1 MKKAL
6 LVLMLCFIAL
16 LNNSSV
22 WGQEFKPNLTQGV
35 MKYQALRD
43 TEIDPNAALRE
54 QGLKDWKQK
63 RDTIIAKAKKLLELK
78 DYTGVNQ
85 LLFPYDYLEPD
96 DAVFYEYL
104 GKSYYYAGLFQP
116 ALDCF
121 KLSYEQKKNSELL
134 FFLGHSYEK
143 TGNEKE
149 ALKMY
154 KKGAKEGVAACQAKL
169 AE

>member
-6 LVLMLCFIAL
+6 LVLMLCFIAIL
-16 LNNSSV
+16 TNSFV

-104 GKSYYYAGLFQP
+104 GKSYYYAGLFKP

-134 FFLGHSYEK
+134 FFLGHSCEK

-154 KKGAKEGVAACQAKL
+154 KKGAKEGVAACRAKL

>member
-6 LVLMLCFIAL
+6 PILVLCFITLITA
-16 LNNSSV
+16 SAV

-54 QGLKDWKQK
+54 QGMKDWKQK
-63 RDTIIAKAKKLLELK
+63 RDTILAKAKKLLDQK

-96 DAVFYEYL
+96 DATFYDYL

-134 FFLGHSYEK
+134 FFIGHSYEK

>member
-16 LNNSSV
+16 LTNSFV

>member
-6 LVLMLCFIAL
+6 PILVLCFIAL
-16 LNNSSV
+16 ITTSAV

-54 QGLKDWKQK
+54 QGMKDWKQK
-63 RDTIIAKAKKLLELK
+63 RDTILAKAKKLLDQK

-85 LLFPYDYLEPD
+85 LLFPYDYLEPE
-96 DAVFYEYL
+96 DATFYDYL

-121 KLSYEQKKNSELL
+121 KISYEQKKNSELL
-134 FFLGHSYEK
+134 FFIGHSYEK

-154 KKGAKEGVAACQAKL
+154 KKGAKEGVAACLAKL

>member
-1 MKKAL
+1 MKNAL
-6 LVLMLCFIAL
+6 PILVLCFIAL
-16 LNNSSV
+16 ITTSAV

-54 QGLKDWKQK
+54 QGMKDWKQK
-63 RDTIIAKAKKLLELK
+63 RDTILAKAKKLLDQK

-96 DAVFYEYL
+96 DATFYDYL

-121 KLSYEQKKNSELL
+121 KLSYEQKKNNELL
-134 FFLGHSYEK
+134 FFIGHSYEK

>member
-6 LVLMLCFIAL
+6 PILVLCFIAL
-16 LNNSSV
+16 ITTSAV

-54 QGLKDWKQK
+54 QGMKDWKQK
-63 RDTIIAKAKKLLELK
+63 RDTILAKAKKLLDQK

-96 DAVFYEYL
+96 DATFYDYL

-134 FFLGHSYEK
+134 FFIGHSYEK

>member
-6 LVLMLCFIAL
+6 PILVLCFIAL
-16 LNNSSV
+16 LTNSFV

-54 QGLKDWKQK
+54 QGMKDWKQK
-63 RDTIIAKAKKLLELK
+63 RDTILAKAKKLLDQK

-96 DAVFYEYL
+96 DATFYDYL

-134 FFLGHSYEK
+134 FFIGHSYEK

>member
-1 MKKAL
+1 MKNAL
-6 LVLMLCFIAL
+6 PILVLCFIAL
-16 LNNSSV
+16 ITTSVV

-54 QGLKDWKQK
+54 QGMKDWKQK
-63 RDTIIAKAKKLLELK
+63 RDTILAKAKKLLDQK

-96 DAVFYEYL
+96 DATFYDYL

-134 FFLGHSYEK
+134 FFIGHSYEK

>member
-6 LVLMLCFIAL
+6 PILVLCFIAL
-16 LNNSSV
+16 ITTSAV

-54 QGLKDWKQK
+54 QGMKDWKQK
-63 RDTIIAKAKKLLELK
+63 RDTILAKAKKLLDQK
-78 DYTGVNQ
+78 DYTAVNQ

-96 DAVFYEYL
+96 DATFYDYL

-134 FFLGHSYEK
+134 FFIGHSYEK

>member
-6 LVLMLCFIAL
+6 PISVLCFVAL
-16 LNNSSV
+16 ITTSAV

-63 RDTIIAKAKKLLELK
+63 RDTILAKAKRLLDQK

-96 DAVFYEYL
+96 DATLYDYL

-134 FFLGHSYEK
+134 FFIGHSYEK

>member
-6 LVLMLCFIAL
+6 PILVLCFITLITA
-16 LNNSSV
+16 SAV
-22 WGQEFKPNLTQGV
+22 WWQEFKPNLTQGV

-54 QGLKDWKQK
+54 QGMKDWKQK
-63 RDTIIAKAKKLLELK
+63 RDTILAKAKKLLDQK

-96 DAVFYEYL
+96 DATFYDYL

-134 FFLGHSYEK
+134 FFIGHSYEK

>member
-6 LVLMLCFIAL
+6 PILVLCFIAL
-16 LNNSSV
+16 ITTSAV

-54 QGLKDWKQK
+54 QGMKDWKQK
-63 RDTIIAKAKKLLELK
+63 RDTILAKAKKLLDQK

-96 DAVFYEYL
+96 DATFYDYL

-121 KLSYEQKKNSELL
+121 KLSYEQKKNNELL
-134 FFLGHSYEK
+134 FFIGHSYEK

>member
-1 MKKAL
+1 MKNAL
-6 LVLMLCFIAL
+6 PILVLCFIAL
-16 LNNSSV
+16 ITTSVV

-54 QGLKDWKQK
+54 QGMKDWKQK
-63 RDTIIAKAKKLLELK
+63 RDTILAKAKKLLDQK

-96 DAVFYEYL
+96 DATFYDYL

-121 KLSYEQKKNSELL
+121 KLSYEQKKSNELL
-134 FFLGHSYEK
+134 FFIGHSYEK

>member
-6 LVLMLCFIAL
+6 PILVLCFIAL
-16 LNNSSV
+16 ITTSVV

-54 QGLKDWKQK
+54 QGMKDWKQK
-63 RDTIIAKAKKLLELK
+63 RDTILAKAKKLLDQK

-96 DAVFYEYL
+96 DATFYDYL
-104 GKSYYYAGLFQP
+104 GKSYYYAACSSLHWIVLNFLRTKEKQR
-116 ALDCF
+116 ALIF
-121 KLSYEQKKNSELL
+121 YWPLL
-134 FFLGHSYEK
+134 
-143 TGNEKE
+143 
-149 ALKMY
+149 
-154 KKGAKEGVAACQAKL
+154 
-169 AE
+169 

>member
-1 MKKAL
+1 MNKGL
-6 LVLMLCFIAL
+6 LFFTLSFLFLIQANVF
-16 LNNSSV
+16 
-22 WGQEFKPNLTQGV
+22 GQDFKPNLTQGV

-54 QGLKDWKQK
+54 QGLKEWKQK
-63 RDTIIAKAKKLLELK
+63 RDTILVKAKRLLEQK

-85 LLFPYDYLEPD
+85 LLFPFDYLEPEE
-96 DAVFYEYL
+96 ASFYEYL
-104 GKSYYYAGLFQP
+104 GKSYYYSGLFQP

-143 TGNEKE
+143 LGNEKE

-154 KKGAKEGVAACQAKL
+154 KKGAKEGIAACQAKIV
-169 AE
+169 E